1 MIEIQNV
8 SFTYGRRKPLVL
20 EDLNFSL
27 ESGAVYGLL
36 GKNGTGKSTLLYLLS
51 GLLRPTA
58 GRVWMSGMQPQER
71 RPELLRDIYLLPEE
85 VNTPAVSMCEYVAL
99 NSPFY
104 PNFSQEL
111 LEYCLREFELPLDM
125 KLGELSMGQKKK
137 AMVSF
142 ALATNT
148 RLLLM
153 DEPTN
158 GLDIPAKSQFRK
170 VVARSITDDRVMV
183 ISTHQVRDVELLL
196 DHMLIIGGSRLL
208 LDSTVSAVCERFCF
222 SERALGEPMDDV
234 IYAEPSLRG
243 QTVITPNTTGTD
255 TALNLELLFNALQ
268 VCPDKLLAELA
279 AK

>member
-1 MIEIQNV
+1 
-8 SFTYGRRKPLVL
+8 
-20 EDLNFSL
+20 
-27 ESGAVYGLL
+27 
-36 GKNGTGKSTLLYLLS
+36 
-51 GLLRPTA
+51 
-58 GRVWMSGMQPQER
+58 
-71 RPELLRDIYLLPEE
+71 
-85 VNTPAVSMCEYVAL
+85 
-99 NSPFY
+99 
-104 PNFSQEL
+104 
-111 LEYCLREFELPLDM
+111 
-125 KLGELSMGQKKK
+125 
-137 AMVSF
+137 
-142 ALATNT
+142 
-148 RLLLM
+148 M

>member
-1 MIEIQNV
+1 MIEIQDL
-8 SFTYGRRKPLVL
+8 SFSYGKRTPLVL
-20 EDLNFSL
+20 EGLNFSL
-27 ESGAVYGLL
+27 HNGAVYGLL

-58 GRVWMSGMQPQER
+58 GRVWMNGMQPQDR

-85 VNTPAVSMCEYVAL
+85 INTPSVSMREYVAL

-104 PNFSQEL
+104 PNFSQEV
-111 LEYCLREFELPLDM
+111 LEYCLREFELPFDL

-142 ALATNT
+142 ALATHT

-158 GLDIPAKSQFRK
+158 GLDIPSKSQFRK
-170 VVARSITDDRVMV
+170 VVARSVTDDRVMV

-196 DHMLIIGGSRLL
+196 DRMIIIGGTRLL
-208 LDSTVSAVCERFCF
+208 LDSTTATVCERFCF
-222 SERALGEPMDDV
+222 GERSLGDPTDDV

-243 QTVITPNTTGTD
+243 QAVITPNTTGEETP
-255 TALNLELLFNALQ
+255 LNLELLFNALQ
-268 VCPDKLLAELA
+268 VCPEKLLAALSP
-279 AK
+279 K